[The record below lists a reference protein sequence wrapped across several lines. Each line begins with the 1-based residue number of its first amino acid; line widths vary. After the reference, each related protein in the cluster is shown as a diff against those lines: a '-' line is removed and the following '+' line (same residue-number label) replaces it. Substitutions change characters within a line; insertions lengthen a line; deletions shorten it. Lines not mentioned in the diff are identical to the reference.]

1 MKRYIRSSATS
12 SKTVNDSNVKA
23 STDNYNPYSFMVG
36 DQLEWSGLYGGEYK
50 GVVTDVTDEYIT
62 VDVMWIAE
70 DTGDTVT
77 NTRRFEIAT
86 DPEGRE
92 CIIVYRYRDTVGYVY
107 PPSNEYINSAEEY
120 FDKVYGKCIS
130 EANQDI
136 NTIRRMYANNEGAPS
151 TILLNL
157 GYTEDESGEAFTKS
171 MHTAGHIYE
180 TVFNFAK
187 YDWED
192 GPVLMYVLRDGEVP
206 KGWTVTKFD
215 LYDEEGN
222 VISSAIDPYS
232 EEDDP
237 AEFNSIED
245 YLKYNIEEGYIDW
258 LSLPSEE
265 NDDFDDDDFYDI
277 VYQIESAIAKVTRE
291 GGYKICVPNQFEDEN
306 GAFCA
311 VIANGKRYAVEGRG
325 NTWILSESDESVES
339 CSNVKSS
346 RKIHASWNYYPY
358 ALYSYTSGDAETGI
372 EGDKFDIIDVVK
384 SADEDEAK
392 RYFKSKRMW
401 YPNTYVD
408 RISED
413 DYNAF
418 LKEREEWGMYEAAE
432 DDAEE
437 ADEVDIDF
445 TDSTEDDEKNEE
457 EDDDMQDIEIDEI
470 QEESFN
476 IIGNKLLQN
485 IYENVDHF
493 EMTKASTS
501 SNQLKLEGLITFKS
515 GKTKPTQ
522 FIFEAK
528 DISKTGRL
536 RFLGENAHISSA
548 KKPFMITGYLKD
560 NKYIVESLNYNF
572 SAKRADGT
580 PIKLQGTVS
589 AKR

>member
-1 MKRYIRSSATS
+1 MLKDGEIPQGWTS
-12 SKTVNDSNVKA
+12 TF
-23 STDNYNPYSFMVG
+23 ST
-36 DQLEWSGLYGGEYK
+36 L
-50 GVVTDVTDEYIT
+50 DES
-62 VDVMWIAE
+62 
-70 DTGDTVT
+70 TGD
-77 NTRRFEIAT
+77 
-86 DPEGRE
+86 DGYHDRE
-92 CIIVYRYRDTVGYVY
+92 WYD
-107 PPSNEYINSAEEY
+107 N
-120 FDKVYGKCIS
+120 
-130 EANQDI
+130 
-136 NTIRRMYANNEGAPS
+136 
-151 TILLNL
+151 LLRK
-157 GYTEDESGEAFTKS
+157 YT
-171 MHTAGHIYE
+171 
-180 TVFNFAK
+180 
-187 YDWED
+187 
-192 GPVLMYVLRDGEVP
+192 
-206 KGWTVTKFD
+206 
-215 LYDEEGN
+215 
-222 VISSAIDPYS
+222 
-232 EEDDP
+232 
-237 AEFNSIED
+237 NSI
-245 YLKYNIEEGYIDW
+245 KK
-258 LSLPSEE
+258 
-265 NDDFDDDDFYDI
+265 
-277 VYQIESAIAKVTRE
+277 SA
-291 GGYKICVPNQFEDEN
+291 D
-306 GAFCA
+306 
-311 VIANGKRYAVEGRG
+311 
-325 NTWILSESDESVES
+325 SESLKES
-339 CSNVKSS
+339 
-346 RKIHASWNYYPY
+346 HASWNYYPY
-358 ALYSYTSGDAETGI
+358 ALYSYTPGDAETGI
-372 EGDKFDIIDVVK
+372 EGDKFDILDVVK

-485 IYENVDHF
+485 IYENVDRF

>member
-1 MKRYIRSSATS
+1 MKRYIRSSVTS
-12 SKTVNDSNVKA
+12 SKTVDDSNVKA

-70 DTGDTVT
+70 DSGKLVT

-92 CIIVYRYRDTVGYVY
+92 CIIVYRYRGTAGYVY
-107 PPSNEYINSAEEY
+107 PPSNDYINSAEEY

-237 AEFNSIED
+237 AEFNSVED
-245 YLKYNIEEGYIDW
+245 YLKYNIEKGYIDW

-277 VYQIESAIAKVTRE
+277 VYQIESAIAKVARE
-291 GGYKICVPNQFEDEN
+291 GEYKICVPNQFEEEN

-325 NTWILSESDESVES
+325 NTWILTESDESVES
-339 CSNVKSS
+339 CSNVKSL
-346 RKIHASWNYYPY
+346 RKVHASDASTYDDIDEELLDILDELSDMGYDIHDEADIKMGLGAGLGYDKQDQKLIMKDLRKRKMIASSSFKPSILADDQIEDGWGTDVRGILDLPFARAEDLMYEIRNTIRG
-358 ALYSYTSGDAETGI
+358 AYTHCETVEDLADYI
-372 EGDKFDIIDVVK
+372 RQLASEFEEA
-384 SADEDEAK
+384 ADE
-392 RYFKSKRMW
+392 
-401 YPNTYVD
+401 
-408 RISED
+408 
-413 DYNAF
+413 
-418 LKEREEWGMYEAAE
+418 L
-432 DDAEE
+432 
-437 ADEVDIDF
+437 
-445 TDSTEDDEKNEE
+445 
-457 EDDDMQDIEIDEI
+457 
-470 QEESFN
+470 
-476 IIGNKLLQN
+476 
-485 IYENVDHF
+485 
-493 EMTKASTS
+493 
-501 SNQLKLEGLITFKS
+501 
-515 GKTKPTQ
+515 
-522 FIFEAK
+522 
-528 DISKTGRL
+528 
-536 RFLGENAHISSA
+536 
-548 KKPFMITGYLKD
+548 
-560 NKYIVESLNYNF
+560 ESL
-572 SAKRADGT
+572 
-580 PIKLQGTVS
+580 
-589 AKR
+589 